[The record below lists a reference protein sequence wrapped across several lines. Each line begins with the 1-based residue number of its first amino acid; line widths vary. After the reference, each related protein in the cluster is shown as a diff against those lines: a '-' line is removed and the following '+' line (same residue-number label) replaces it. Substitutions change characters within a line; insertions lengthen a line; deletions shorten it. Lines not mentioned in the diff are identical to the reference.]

1 MQDYKIKQQEYKNA
15 INILLELVE
24 RKRDQIFDNEDNEI
38 YQKHLESLRNS
49 IELIKE
55 DIPYLNPNF

>member
-1 MQDYKIKQQEYKNA
+1 MQGYKIKQQEYKNA

-24 RKRDQIFDNEDNEI
+24 RKRDLIFDNEDNEI
-38 YQKHLESLRNS
+38 YRKHLESLRSS

-55 DIPYLNPNF
+55 DIPYLNPNY

>member
-38 YQKHLESLRNS
+38 YQKHLESLRSS

>member
-24 RKRDQIFDNEDNEI
+24 RKRDQIFDNEKISFN
-38 YQKHLESLRNS
+38 LS
-49 IELIKE
+49 
-55 DIPYLNPNF
+55 